1 MNRYYLSSSLVYHPL
16 AVLYQHEHKV
26 FMSKAVYSLFTLDKR
41 GFQEAVASAELLQ
54 GRILGP
60 LRYCDLFKAESWPKD
75 CSVPSNLAIMYHNCQ
90 VRDIQSYLVSE
101 FFNEYEQQ
109 RFKNKCDKHVL
120 GLIADYFMALSPEE
134 DKKCELR
141 FPNFV
146 TVSKLVRDSESSV
159 SKLGRDSESSVS
171 KLGRDS
177 ESSVSTACDCLET
190 ESLWLPYGRPSP
202 PTPPAVRALMARFYS
217 DSTVELNIDIK

>member
-1 MNRYYLSSSLVYHPL
+1 MNGCYLSSSVVYHPL
-16 AVLYQHEHKV
+16 ADLYQHKHKV
-26 FMSKAVYSLFTLDKR
+26 FMSKAVYSLITLDKR

-60 LRYCDLFKAESWPKD
+60 ARYCDLFKAESWPKD

-101 FFNEYEQQ
+101 FFNEHEQQ

-134 DKKCELR
+134 DKKCPLR
-141 FPNFV
+141 F
-146 TVSKLVRDSESSV
+146 SSV
-159 SKLGRDSESSVS
+159 PLVTD
-171 KLGRDS
+171 
-177 ESSVSTACDCLET
+177 
-190 ESLWLPYGRPSP
+190 
-202 PTPPAVRALMARFYS
+202 
-217 DSTVELNIDIK
+217 